1 MKKYK
6 ISKSNLKEFFGW
18 LGKKNVPN
26 KLQTIIDN
34 DPVLQ
39 KLKADVNKIN
49 NKYADDIEQM
59 KKEEPEYYNMLVKAG
74 ILGKD

>member
-1 MKKYK
+1 
-6 ISKSNLKEFFGW
+6 
-18 LGKKNVPN
+18 
-26 KLQTIIDN
+26 
-34 DPVLQ
+34 
-39 KLKADVNKIN
+39 LKADVNKIN

>member
-6 ISKSNLKEFFGW
+6 ISKSNLKELFGW
-18 LGKKNVPN
+18 FGKKNVPN

-49 NKYADDIEQM
+49 NKYADDIEKM

-74 ILGKD
+74 ILGND